1 MSDLRIEKKTK
12 RINEEE
18 KFERKANEGGG
29 EWIYGLI
36 RDQQPDVFKRI

>member
-29 EWIYGLI
+29 GVDLWF
-36 RDQQPDVFKRI
+36 DKRPATGCF

>member
-29 EWIYGLI
+29 VDLWF
-36 RDQQPDVFKRI
+36 DKRPATGCF